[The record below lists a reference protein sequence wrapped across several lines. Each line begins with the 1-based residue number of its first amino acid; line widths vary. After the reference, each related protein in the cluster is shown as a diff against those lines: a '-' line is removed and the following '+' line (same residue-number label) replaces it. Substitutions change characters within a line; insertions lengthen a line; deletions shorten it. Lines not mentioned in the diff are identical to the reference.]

1 MVNCLFRLFVTKATI
16 AIIASVAAKVM
27 AMTTATTPPMIAAV
41 LSDCGVIVAMLSDVV
56 MGIVTEGLAVV
67 HCGSPKELMTM
78 EQLLST
84 PKRKPCTAIVES
96 A

>member
-1 MVNCLFRLFVTKATI
+1 MATVT
-16 AIIASVAAKVM
+16 AKVT
-27 AMTTATTPPMIAAV
+27 AMTTVTTPTMIAAV

-56 MGIVTEGLAVV
+56 MGVVTEGLAVV

-78 EQLLST
+78 EQLPST
-84 PKRKPCTAIVES
+84 SKRTPCTAIVES